1 MYDLV
6 IRNGRVATALEVVE
20 ADIGISRGIVTA
32 LAQQLPDGRETID
45 AKGRIVTPGG
55 VDSHCHIEQLAASG
69 MMNADTFETA
79 TRAAALGGTTT
90 VIPFAAQHVGM
101 SLKQVVEDYHRAAD
115 RGAMVDYAFH
125 MIVTDPR
132 AEVMRDELPALVRD
146 GHASL
151 KCFLTYDRLRVHDEQ
166 FLDVL
171 AAARA
176 QGCMVCVHAENHGMI
191 TWMGKRLIER
201 GYHRPI
207 YHVPSHPRLGEQ
219 EAINRAISMAAL
231 IDQPLMIFHVSTAEG
246 LAVIRRW
253 QGDGQKVFGE
263 TCTQYLTMTSHDLE
277 RPGIEGAK
285 WICSPPLRDADDGRA
300 LWDGLRQGVLSTV
313 SSDHAPYGMDET
325 GKLAQGEE
333 PHFKQIANGMG
344 GIGLR
349 MPVLFDRM
357 VADGMLGL
365 NAFVRLT
372 ATEPARIYGLHP
384 RKGTIAIGSDAD

>member
-132 AEVMRDELPALVRD
+132 AEVMRDELPALPADV
-146 GHASL
+146 AW
-151 KCFLTYDRLRVHDEQ
+151 RLRI
-166 FLDVL
+166 L
-171 AAARA
+171 
-176 QGCMVCVHAENHGMI
+176 
-191 TWMGKRLIER
+191 
-201 GYHRPI
+201 
-207 YHVPSHPRLGEQ
+207 
-219 EAINRAISMAAL
+219 
-231 IDQPLMIFHVSTAEG
+231 
-246 LAVIRRW
+246 
-253 QGDGQKVFGE
+253 
-263 TCTQYLTMTSHDLE
+263 LE
-277 RPGIEGAK
+277 RVVEAEQQPEALY
-285 WICSPPLRDADDGRA
+285 WRD
-300 LWDGLRQGVLSTV
+300 L
-313 SSDHAPYGMDET
+313 P
-325 GKLAQGEE
+325 
-333 PHFKQIANGMG
+333 
-344 GIGLR
+344 
-349 MPVLFDRM
+349 
-357 VADGMLGL
+357 
-365 NAFVRLT
+365 
-372 ATEPARIYGLHP
+372 
-384 RKGTIAIGSDAD
+384 